1 MKLLQLL
8 ERVIKVKNKIIANEI
23 EYELVDDY
31 KDAFDI
37 DLVVSKITEYFEPYD
52 YIVGDWAY
60 GKLRLKGFC
69 EKSNKIHNQ
78 INDYS
83 NSKKYIKDNCSYECR
98 YFILKKVKNM

>member
-1 MKLLQLL
+1 
-8 ERVIKVKNKIIANEI
+8 VKKIIANEI
-23 EYELVDDY
+23 EYELIDDY
-31 KDAFDI
+31 KEAFDT
-37 DLVVSKITEYFEPYD
+37 DTTLEKITDYFEPYD

-69 EKSNKIHNQ
+69 EKNNKIHNQ